1 MNNRFI
7 EVYSAHRNRSQFP
20 YPSFFVIPFYK
31 SPSVQDPILSGAI
44 YYTWTSNDTINML
57 PLKSGSTNSL
67 PKLYVDNTTPQP
79 SIPNYYNGYT
89 MIITFGADTETRIVT
104 SYEPIDV
111 SVSLDTAFNFAGHDV
126 QQGDLYALFELNT
139 PSLIHLPIVDICN
152 NPVSEMPEAYF
163 GYYVMDETL
172 SYGTTIVG
180 RRIVD
185 YDVELRYCHL
195 SEPFPNNWS
204 TSDSYTLRKTLP
216 FEKWILDAPT
226 VYYNGLVVFQLPL
239 GSSASDTLYI
249 NKYIYRTTNPDC
261 STFDNYQFKPVY
273 GSYKIIQYD
282 PLTRR
287 VFCRDD
293 TTYKGPPPTA
303 GDIINIVILEKDNSS
318 ALSYTGSI
326 VSQMQTVC
334 YEISIIS
341 LILPN
346 VTLTTGSRIAFYPY
360 VYVIFENTSVPSGAA
375 RELIY
380 SNNPQSGN
388 ALFIVHV
395 TDVVQPNTGRF
406 VKLIGKMRQT
416 IKFKPNDSLRFSVYL
431 PDGTLFLPV
440 KKDVQSPYV
449 PDPAL
454 QIDAVFSIRRL

>member
-7 EVYSAHRNRSQFP
+7 EVYSAHRNRTQFP
-20 YPSFFVIPFYK
+20 HPSLFVIPFYK
-31 SPSVQDPILSGAI
+31 SPFVQDPILSGAI
-44 YYTWTSNDTINML
+44 YYTWTSSDTINML
-57 PLKSGSTNSL
+57 PLKSGSSNSY

-111 SVSLDTAFNFAGHDV
+111 SVSLETAFNFTGHDV

-139 PSLIHLPIVDICN
+139 PSLIHLPIVDTCN
-152 NPVSEMPEAYF
+152 NPVLEIPEAYF

-180 RRIVD
+180 RRID
-185 YDVELRYCHL
+185 EYDAELRYCHL
-195 SEPFPNNWS
+195 SEPFPVDWS

-216 FEKWILDAPT
+216 FEKWILAAPT
-226 VYYNGLVVFQLPL
+226 IYQDGLLVFQLPI
-239 GSSASDTLYI
+239 GSSTSDTLYI
-249 NKYIYRTTNPDC
+249 DKYIYRTTNPDC
-261 STFDNYQFKPVY
+261 STFDNYQFKPIY
-273 GSYKIIQYD
+273 GSYKIVRYD
-282 PLTRR
+282 PITRQ
-287 VFCRDD
+287 VFCQDD
-293 TTYKGPPPTA
+293 IKNEGYPTI
-303 GDIINIVILEKDNSS
+303 GDTINIVIMEKDNAT

-360 VYVIFENTSVPSGAA
+360 VYVLFENTSVPSGAA

-395 TDVVQPNTGRF
+395 TDVVQPVTGRF

-449 PDPAL
+449 SDPAL